1 MANKLKH
8 LAIKP
13 ITEREK
19 GVQTLEERE
28 VLSEIK
34 GRWKVNRKRRNPKKK
49 KYIKA
54 AARMRFL
61 GFVDTARTKGQPICP
76 SLMKS
81 SEMRG

>member
-34 GRWKVNRKRRNPKKK
+34 GRWKVNRKRNPKKK
-49 KYIKA
+49 KNIKA

-61 GFVDTARTKGQPICP
+61 GFVDMARTKGQPICP
-76 SLMKS
+76 SLMKN

>member
-49 KYIKA
+49 KKILKQQQGCA
-54 AARMRFL
+54 FWDLWIRL
-61 GFVDTARTKGQPICP
+61 GQQVSPFHEK
-76 SLMKS
+76 L
-81 SEMRG
+81 

>member
-34 GRWKVNRKRRNPKKK
+34 GRWKVNRKRRNQKKNI
-49 KYIKA
+49 YIY
-54 AARMRFL
+54 
-61 GFVDTARTKGQPICP
+61 
-76 SLMKS
+76 
-81 SEMRG
+81 